1 MNEDLVNWSRIF
13 SHVLDKI
20 CCWKEKDYKCAA
32 RRNFKRNCLLQ
43 YVADVKELRELEY
56 DFQFCVMKKEKCMP
70 SSCVSSASFCFH
82 ELFWSISFADKY
94 MFTLTYQCTQLLL
107 HVHVIFTYLLP
118 SRCVRC
124 AHNTWHTPV
133 IPSLS
138 KDRCNRKD
146 KRICL

>member
-1 MNEDLVNWSRIF
+1 MNWSGIF

-20 CCWKEKDYKCAA
+20 CCWKEKDYKCVA
-32 RRNFKRNCLLQ
+32 RRNFKRNRLLQ

-82 ELFWSISFADKY
+82 ELFWSICFADKY
-94 MFTLTYQCTQLLL
+94 MFTLIYQCTQLVM
-107 HVHVIFTYLLP
+107 HVRVILSYVFP
-118 SRCVRC
+118 SCCVRY
-124 AHNTWHTPV
+124 AHNTWHTLGILP
-133 IPSLS
+133 LF
-138 KDRCNRKD
+138 KDRCNQKD